1 MPGQLFNDDAIASP
15 ATASLKSSL
24 VAGSPNTVVITFT
37 TSDVEQVAGSKAL
50 ASSAKT
56 LTGVNANNGFQNVNF
71 ADLEFHRI
79 VGTGQFGLVRV
90 VRNTKTNEVF
100 ALKVRVCVCMCVR
113 DKQLARLQCR

>member
-1 MPGQLFNDDAIASP
+1 MQERGRLLPGQLFNDDAIASP

-37 TSDVEQVAGSKAL
+37 TNDVEQVVGSKAL

-56 LTGVNANNGFQNVNF
+56 GGKANAGFVNINF

-100 ALKVRVCVCMCVR
+100 ALKVRGWVGT
-113 DKQLARLQCR
+113 AYETFH